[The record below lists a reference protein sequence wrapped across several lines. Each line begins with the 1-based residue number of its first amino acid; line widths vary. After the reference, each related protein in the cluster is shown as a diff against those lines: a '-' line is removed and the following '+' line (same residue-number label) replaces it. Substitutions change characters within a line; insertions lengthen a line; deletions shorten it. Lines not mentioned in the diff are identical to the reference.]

1 MAEAI
6 DYKHIGSRP
15 VRPDGVDKVTGRAE
29 FGGDVSLPGMI
40 IGKILRSPH
49 AHARIK
55 SIDITDALAI
65 PGVHAV
71 ITGADFPGGGISG
84 EIDGEGGGSISDQ
97 AKNVIARDKVLY
109 HGHALAAVAAISD
122 TAADRALDA
131 IKVEYEVLSPVLD
144 ILEAIDPDSALVN
157 ENNYTKLPEKPDR
170 PSNIANVG
178 NLVRGDIQEGFE
190 RADVIIEREYVCPM
204 THQGYIEPHS
214 CLASVDEEGKGT
226 VWCSTQGHFEFRN
239 QTASILKKNIADL
252 KFGNKLD
259 VDIVAVSFVR
269 DANDI
274 IKVREIVD
282 KNIKIIAKIE
292 LKNAVKN
299 LDSIIDEADGV
310 MVARGDLGVQL
321 DLEKVPF
328 IQKQILNEANA
339 KGKITVT
346 ATEMLQSMKESHRPT
361 RAEVTDI
368 TNAILEGTDCV
379 MLSAET
385 AIGNHPEVVVSAMSD
400 ICKEAD
406 SRNDTSVLRFKET
419 STVDTLT
426 TSLAKAAVQVANEI
440 EAKAI
445 VAFTETGRTPLL
457 ISNYRPEAP
466 IFTMTTI
473 DKTYNQMNI
482 LWGVQQIKIDR
493 LETTPE
499 MFEIADT
506 WLQNNKKFKKNDKVV
521 IVAGTPPNKEAATNL
536 IRVMK
541 IGEF

>member
-1 MAEAI
+1 MTRKTKIIATVGPSVNSKDGIKKLVEAGADVLRLNFSHGTEEDHSNVVKWIRELEKSVAIMQDIQGPKIRTGEAKESTQFKKSDEIKITNKETISDDNVIYINYKDLFKDLNSGERIFI
-6 DYKHIGSRP
+6 DDGQIVIRIIKKTKSSMLGQIEIG
-15 VRPDGVDKVTGRAE
+15 GE
-29 FGGDVSLPGMI
+29 
-40 IGKILRSPH
+40 LRSNQ
-49 AHARIK
+49 
-55 SIDITDALAI
+55 
-65 PGVHAV
+65 GVA
-71 ITGADFPGGGISG
+71 F
-84 EIDGEGGGSISDQ
+84 
-97 AKNVIARDKVLY
+97 
-109 HGHALAAVAAISD
+109 
-122 TAADRALDA
+122 
-131 IKVEYEVLSPVLD
+131 
-144 ILEAIDPDSALVN
+144 PDS
-157 ENNYTKLPEKPDR
+157 KLSVSAITEKD
-170 PSNIANVG
+170 
-178 NLVRGDIQEGFE
+178 
-190 RADVIIEREYVCPM
+190 
-204 THQGYIEPHS
+204 
-214 CLASVDEEGKGT
+214 
-226 VWCSTQGHFEFRN
+226 
-239 QTASILKKNIADL
+239 IADL

-274 IKVREIVD
+274 KKVREIVD

-406 SRNDTSVLRFKET
+406 SRNDTSALRFKET

>member
-1 MAEAI
+1 MTRKTKIIATVGPSVNSKDGIKKLVEAGADVLRLNFSHGTEEDHSNVVKWI
-6 DYKHIGSRP
+6 RELEKSVAIMQDIQGPKIRTGEAKESTQFKKS
-15 VRPDGVDKVTGRAE
+15 DEIKITNKETISDDKVIYINYKDLFKDLNSGERIFIDDGQIVIRIIKKTKSSMLGQIE
-29 FGGDVSLPGMI
+29 IGGE
-40 IGKILRSPH
+40 LRSNQ
-49 AHARIK
+49 
-55 SIDITDALAI
+55 
-65 PGVHAV
+65 GVA
-71 ITGADFPGGGISG
+71 F
-84 EIDGEGGGSISDQ
+84 
-97 AKNVIARDKVLY
+97 
-109 HGHALAAVAAISD
+109 
-122 TAADRALDA
+122 
-131 IKVEYEVLSPVLD
+131 
-144 ILEAIDPDSALVN
+144 PDS
-157 ENNYTKLPEKPDR
+157 KLSVSAITEKD
-170 PSNIANVG
+170 
-178 NLVRGDIQEGFE
+178 
-190 RADVIIEREYVCPM
+190 
-204 THQGYIEPHS
+204 
-214 CLASVDEEGKGT
+214 
-226 VWCSTQGHFEFRN
+226 
-239 QTASILKKNIADL
+239 IADL

-274 IKVREIVD
+274 KKVREVVD

>member
-1 MAEAI
+1 MTRKTKIIATVGPSVNSKDGIKKLVEAGADVLRLNFSHGTEEDHSNVVKWIRELEKSVAIMQDIQGPKIRTGEAKESTQFKKSDEIKITNKETISDDNIIYINYKDLFKDLNSGERIFI
-6 DYKHIGSRP
+6 D
-15 VRPDGVDKVTGRAE
+15 DGQIVIRIIKKTKSSMLGQVE
-29 FGGDVSLPGMI
+29 VGGE
-40 IGKILRSPH
+40 LRSNQ
-49 AHARIK
+49 
-55 SIDITDALAI
+55 
-65 PGVHAV
+65 GVA
-71 ITGADFPGGGISG
+71 F
-84 EIDGEGGGSISDQ
+84 
-97 AKNVIARDKVLY
+97 
-109 HGHALAAVAAISD
+109 
-122 TAADRALDA
+122 
-131 IKVEYEVLSPVLD
+131 
-144 ILEAIDPDSALVN
+144 PDS
-157 ENNYTKLPEKPDR
+157 KLSVSAITEKD
-170 PSNIANVG
+170 
-178 NLVRGDIQEGFE
+178 
-190 RADVIIEREYVCPM
+190 
-204 THQGYIEPHS
+204 
-214 CLASVDEEGKGT
+214 
-226 VWCSTQGHFEFRN
+226 
-239 QTASILKKNIADL
+239 IADL

-274 IKVREIVD
+274 KKVREIID

-406 SRNDTSVLRFKET
+406 SRNDTSALRFKET

-473 DKTYNQMNI
+473 DKTYNQMNL

-506 WLQNNKKFKKNDKVV
+506 WLQNNKNFKKNDKVV

>member
-1 MAEAI
+1 MTRKTKIIATVGPSVNSKDGIKKLVEAGADVLRLNFSHGTEEDHSNVVKWI
-6 DYKHIGSRP
+6 RELEKSVAIMQDIQGPKIRTGEAKESTQFKQSHEIKITNKETIS
-15 VRPDGVDKVTGRAE
+15 DDKVIYINYKDLFEDLNSGERIFIDDGQIVIRIIKKTKSSMLGQIE
-29 FGGDVSLPGMI
+29 IGGE
-40 IGKILRSPH
+40 LRSNQ
-49 AHARIK
+49 
-55 SIDITDALAI
+55 
-65 PGVHAV
+65 GVA
-71 ITGADFPGGGISG
+71 F
-84 EIDGEGGGSISDQ
+84 
-97 AKNVIARDKVLY
+97 
-109 HGHALAAVAAISD
+109 
-122 TAADRALDA
+122 
-131 IKVEYEVLSPVLD
+131 
-144 ILEAIDPDSALVN
+144 PDS
-157 ENNYTKLPEKPDR
+157 KLSVSAITEKD
-170 PSNIANVG
+170 
-178 NLVRGDIQEGFE
+178 
-190 RADVIIEREYVCPM
+190 
-204 THQGYIEPHS
+204 
-214 CLASVDEEGKGT
+214 
-226 VWCSTQGHFEFRN
+226 
-239 QTASILKKNIADL
+239 IADL

-274 IKVREIVD
+274 KKVREIVD

>member
-1 MAEAI
+1 MTRKTKIIATVGPSVNSKDGIKKLVEAGADVLRLNFSHGTEEDHSNVVKWIRELEKSVAIMQDIQGPKIRTGEAKESTQFKKSDEIKITNKETISDDNIIYINYKDLFKDLNSGERIFI
-6 DYKHIGSRP
+6 D
-15 VRPDGVDKVTGRAE
+15 DGQIVIRIIKKTKSSMLGQVE
-29 FGGDVSLPGMI
+29 VGGE
-40 IGKILRSPH
+40 LRSNQ
-49 AHARIK
+49 
-55 SIDITDALAI
+55 
-65 PGVHAV
+65 GVA
-71 ITGADFPGGGISG
+71 F
-84 EIDGEGGGSISDQ
+84 
-97 AKNVIARDKVLY
+97 
-109 HGHALAAVAAISD
+109 
-122 TAADRALDA
+122 
-131 IKVEYEVLSPVLD
+131 
-144 ILEAIDPDSALVN
+144 PDSKLSVSAI
-157 ENNYTKLPEKPDR
+157 TKKD
-170 PSNIANVG
+170 
-178 NLVRGDIQEGFE
+178 
-190 RADVIIEREYVCPM
+190 
-204 THQGYIEPHS
+204 
-214 CLASVDEEGKGT
+214 
-226 VWCSTQGHFEFRN
+226 
-239 QTASILKKNIADL
+239 IADL
-252 KFGNKLD
+252 KFGKKLD
-259 VDIVAVSFVR
+259 IDIVAVSFVR

-274 IKVREIVD
+274 KKVREIID

-406 SRNDTSVLRFKET
+406 SRNDTSALRFKET

-473 DKTYNQMNI
+473 DKTYNQMNL

-506 WLQNNKKFKKNDKVV
+506 WLQNNKNFKKNDKVV

>member
-1 MAEAI
+1 MTRKTKIIATVGPSVNSKDGIKKLVEAGADVLRLNFSHGTEEDHSNVVKWIRELEKSVAIMQDIQGPKIRTGEAKESTQFKQSHEIKITNKETISDDNVIYINYKDLFKDLNSGERIFI
-6 DYKHIGSRP
+6 DDGQIVIRIIKKTKSSMLGQIEIG
-15 VRPDGVDKVTGRAE
+15 GE
-29 FGGDVSLPGMI
+29 
-40 IGKILRSPH
+40 LRSNQ
-49 AHARIK
+49 
-55 SIDITDALAI
+55 
-65 PGVHAV
+65 GVA
-71 ITGADFPGGGISG
+71 F
-84 EIDGEGGGSISDQ
+84 
-97 AKNVIARDKVLY
+97 
-109 HGHALAAVAAISD
+109 
-122 TAADRALDA
+122 
-131 IKVEYEVLSPVLD
+131 
-144 ILEAIDPDSALVN
+144 PDS
-157 ENNYTKLPEKPDR
+157 KLSVSAITEKD
-170 PSNIANVG
+170 
-178 NLVRGDIQEGFE
+178 
-190 RADVIIEREYVCPM
+190 
-204 THQGYIEPHS
+204 
-214 CLASVDEEGKGT
+214 
-226 VWCSTQGHFEFRN
+226 
-239 QTASILKKNIADL
+239 IADL

-274 IKVREIVD
+274 KKVREIVD

-499 MFEIADT
+499 MIEIADT

>member
-1 MAEAI
+1 MTRKTKIIATVGPSVNSKDGIKKLVEAGADVLRLNFSHGTEEDHSNVVKWIRELEKSVAIMQDIQGPKIRTGEAKESTQFKQSHEIKITNKETISDDNVIYINYKDLFKDLNSGERIFI
-6 DYKHIGSRP
+6 DDGQIVIRIIKKTKSSMLGQIEIG
-15 VRPDGVDKVTGRAE
+15 GE
-29 FGGDVSLPGMI
+29 
-40 IGKILRSPH
+40 LRSNQ
-49 AHARIK
+49 
-55 SIDITDALAI
+55 
-65 PGVHAV
+65 GVA
-71 ITGADFPGGGISG
+71 F
-84 EIDGEGGGSISDQ
+84 
-97 AKNVIARDKVLY
+97 
-109 HGHALAAVAAISD
+109 
-122 TAADRALDA
+122 
-131 IKVEYEVLSPVLD
+131 
-144 ILEAIDPDSALVN
+144 PDS
-157 ENNYTKLPEKPDR
+157 KLSVSAITEKD
-170 PSNIANVG
+170 
-178 NLVRGDIQEGFE
+178 
-190 RADVIIEREYVCPM
+190 
-204 THQGYIEPHS
+204 
-214 CLASVDEEGKGT
+214 
-226 VWCSTQGHFEFRN
+226 
-239 QTASILKKNIADL
+239 IADL

-274 IKVREIVD
+274 KKVREIVD

-493 LETTPE
+493 LETTTE

>member
-1 MAEAI
+1 MTRKTKIIATVGPSVNSKDGIKKLVEAGADVLRLNFSHGTEEDHSNVVKWIRELEKSVAIMQDIQGPKIRTGEAKESTQFKKSDEIKITNKETISDDNIIYINYKDLFKDLNSGERIFI
-6 DYKHIGSRP
+6 DDGQIVIRIIKKTKSSMLGQIEIG
-15 VRPDGVDKVTGRAE
+15 GE
-29 FGGDVSLPGMI
+29 
-40 IGKILRSPH
+40 LRSNQ
-49 AHARIK
+49 
-55 SIDITDALAI
+55 
-65 PGVHAV
+65 GVA
-71 ITGADFPGGGISG
+71 F
-84 EIDGEGGGSISDQ
+84 
-97 AKNVIARDKVLY
+97 
-109 HGHALAAVAAISD
+109 
-122 TAADRALDA
+122 
-131 IKVEYEVLSPVLD
+131 
-144 ILEAIDPDSALVN
+144 PDS
-157 ENNYTKLPEKPDR
+157 KLSVSAITEKD
-170 PSNIANVG
+170 
-178 NLVRGDIQEGFE
+178 
-190 RADVIIEREYVCPM
+190 
-204 THQGYIEPHS
+204 
-214 CLASVDEEGKGT
+214 
-226 VWCSTQGHFEFRN
+226 
-239 QTASILKKNIADL
+239 IADL

-274 IKVREIVD
+274 KKVREIID

-406 SRNDTSVLRFKET
+406 SRNDTSALRFKET

-473 DKTYNQMNI
+473 DKTYNQMNL

-506 WLQNNKKFKKNDKVV
+506 WLQNNKNFKKNDKVV

>member
-1 MAEAI
+1 MTRKTKIIATVGPSVNSKDGIKKLVEAGADVLRLNFSHGTEEDHSNVVKWIRELEKSVAIMQDIQGPKIRTGEAKESTQFKQSHEIKITNKETISDDNVIYINYKDLFKDLNSGERIFI
-6 DYKHIGSRP
+6 DDGQIVIRIIKKTKSSMLGQIEIG
-15 VRPDGVDKVTGRAE
+15 GE
-29 FGGDVSLPGMI
+29 
-40 IGKILRSPH
+40 LRSNQ
-49 AHARIK
+49 
-55 SIDITDALAI
+55 
-65 PGVHAV
+65 GVA
-71 ITGADFPGGGISG
+71 F
-84 EIDGEGGGSISDQ
+84 
-97 AKNVIARDKVLY
+97 
-109 HGHALAAVAAISD
+109 
-122 TAADRALDA
+122 
-131 IKVEYEVLSPVLD
+131 
-144 ILEAIDPDSALVN
+144 PDS
-157 ENNYTKLPEKPDR
+157 KLSVSAITEKD
-170 PSNIANVG
+170 
-178 NLVRGDIQEGFE
+178 
-190 RADVIIEREYVCPM
+190 
-204 THQGYIEPHS
+204 
-214 CLASVDEEGKGT
+214 
-226 VWCSTQGHFEFRN
+226 
-239 QTASILKKNIADL
+239 IADL

-274 IKVREIVD
+274 KKVREIVD

-406 SRNDTSVLRFKET
+406 SRNDTSALRFKET

-493 LETTPE
+493 LETTTE